1 MLDTLLAS
9 SKIVM
14 RLFKKNNFLW
24 EKLSNGLDCS
34 YLHTMVSFFACR
46 KCKEIHVWETVHVY
60 TNTHQKPCLES
71 HTITQENS

>member
-14 RLFKKNNFLW
+14 RLFQKK
-24 EKLSNGLDCS
+24 KKTSYGRTLSNGLALFLTCIPWF
-34 YLHTMVSFFACR
+34 SFFACR

-60 TNTHQKPCLES
+60 TNTNQKP
-71 HTITQENS
+71 